1 MRYRIKGHNVLVK
14 QGKKWKVLKKCRSK
28 REAIQLLRELEA
40 IDEKTKID
48 PYGKN

>member
-1 MRYRIKGHNVLVK
+1 MRYRIKGKNVLVK
-14 QGKKWKVLKKCRSK
+14 QGKKWKVLKKCLSK

-48 PYGKN
+48 PNGKN